1 MNLLGKRRITLKQ
14 KRDRIEFD
22 LNETLYVENGQE
34 IEEMI
39 AISLDPDIAVQTYDS
54 YIQVR
59 GLIILQGEYKK
70 ANQESVSNTL
80 STENVNGL
88 IERVIESENNQV
100 QFSHRFPVEIS
111 VPTNRVDNLEDI
123 TVTVDSFDY
132 ELPDELRLKINASVH
147 INGIKT
153 EVEDKQSQK
162 KDVDFE
168 VEDKIGTD
176 EIQSKQRTPKDFE
189 EEVTKD
195 EDSVTA
201 FEPSNVTD
209 KQEKSVAAKTEDQ
222 ISEETFKQEKKI
234 DVEGEGQTVEEMI
247 ENTAESEEVTHEQM
261 QGEFE
266 THTDKERERIEQ
278 KETDPVSVE
287 DVERHEGT
295 AKEVAEDQ
303 IIEQNEI
310 DIQLNESAEDEDEDD
325 VKDVLF
331 LTDLFGGEE
340 EDTYTKMRIY
350 ITQSDDTIE
359 SIAKRYEISTLQLI
373 KDNDLNGTTLEEGQ
387 LLRIPVHIIE

>member
-189 EEVTKD
+189 EDVTKD

-266 THTDKERERIEQ
+266 THTDKELERIEQ

-287 DVERHEGT
+287 DVEQHEGT